1 MTGEKTVVVTQVAL
15 STTLLFGMALFTRTL
30 YNLRM
35 QDLGYSPERLI
46 TARIDPI
53 GAGDKGDEIGDI
65 AQRVLEKLRTLP
77 GIAAASYSDN
87 GIFADRESGTRI
99 RVKEWLRTLIA

>member
-1 MTGEKTVVVTQVAL
+1 MTGEKAVVVIQVAL
-15 STTLLFGMALFTRTL
+15 STTLLFGMTLFTRTL

-53 GAGDKGDEIGDI
+53 GAGYKGDEIG
-65 AQRVLEKLRTLP
+65 TLSANP
-77 GIAAASYSDN
+77 VFRSEYGD
-87 GIFADRESGTRI
+87 
-99 RVKEWLRTLIA
+99 

>member
-1 MTGEKTVVVTQVAL
+1 MTGEKAVVVIQVAL

-30 YNLRM
+30 YNLRA

-46 TARIDPI
+46 TARIDPVR
-53 GAGDKGDEIGDI
+53 AGYKGEEIGQV

-77 GIAAASYSDN
+77 GITAASYSDN
-87 GIFADRESGTRI
+87 GLFADRESGTHI
-99 RVKEWLRTLIA
+99 